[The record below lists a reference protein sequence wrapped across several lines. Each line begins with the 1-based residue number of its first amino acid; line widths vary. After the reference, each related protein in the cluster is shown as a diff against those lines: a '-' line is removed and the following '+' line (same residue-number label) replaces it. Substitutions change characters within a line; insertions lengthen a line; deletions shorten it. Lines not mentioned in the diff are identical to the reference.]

1 MAHTR
6 ALDRVLLW
14 GHYVIPHWHIRSFRL
29 VYWDMFGKPVTPPK
43 YGISFPHTWWYDQSR
58 HRLLLANQET
68 SSDTSGDTQ
77 HQTRDN
83 PADEDVVRDSS
94 PDDLTQNERDTMIY
108 IAFLGVLIVVVM
120 LYLRR
125 RNKRPT

>member
-1 MAHTR
+1 
-6 ALDRVLLW
+6 
-14 GHYVIPHWHIRSFRL
+14 
-29 VYWDMFGKPVTPPK
+29 MFGKPITPPK

-68 SSDTSGDTQ
+68 SSDTSDDTQ